1 MGEALDLFEKATDAG
16 AVDGE
21 FARGARTG
29 TAVMTSHSDARQ
41 LGLWMT
47 SALVVG
53 SIIGSGIFLLP
64 MSLAPLGLN
73 AVVGWVVSGAG
84 ALAIAYSLARI
95 CSDGAGIQTY

>member
-1 MGEALDLFEKATDAG
+1 
-16 AVDGE
+16 
-21 FARGARTG
+21 
-29 TAVMTSHSDARQ
+29 MTTSGDSRQ

-64 MSLAPLGLN
+64 VSLAPLGIN

-95 CSDGAGIQTY
+95 CSEGAGIQTYIEQAFGPTVGYLVTFSFWCSNWSANAA